1 MVHLFYSW
9 SAMLQEALRSFESA
23 LQDEPRRE
31 EAQAALYNAAC
42 CQVKLKKW
50 AEATE
55 SVSLAVNEY
64 QLPMKTAMQVSLSL

>member
-1 MVHLFYSW
+1 MYCL
-9 SAMLQEALRSFESA
+9 AQDALRSFQLA
-23 LQDEPRRE
+23 LNSKPKPE

-42 CQVKLKKW
+42 CQVKLKQW

-64 QLPMKTAMQVSLSL
+64 QLPMKTAMQVWDF